1 MRRGC
6 RPETAGPPH
15 TTAGGGGRAA
25 AAGPK
30 RPRGGPGA
38 ENVSGLAC
46 PRPLSGGGAGRRL
59 GGRGARTRRDTR
71 ARPGLFIRAGA
82 RAVRTFRCAWPPAC
96 AFPVRISRFLEPR
109 PVGKSDFQRRARACP
124 RPPGSG
130 RALCCWV
137 AALPRARTE
146 HPFCAEGPRAGDWQC
161 EEGCGLGPSSSGD
174 VPGLLG
180 RNLPALR
187 FGLRPRKGGGASES
201 ARSPRRMRRPEARV
215 RVGCLGRVLSCF

>member
-82 RAVRTFRCAWPPAC
+82 RARRADLSMRVAAGVRVPGPDISVPGAAARGQERLSEAC
-96 AFPVRISRFLEPR
+96 ARLS
-109 PVGKSDFQRRARACP
+109 AT
-124 RPPGSG
+124 PGFGS
-130 RALCCWV
+130 RAL
-137 AALPRARTE
+137 
-146 HPFCAEGPRAGDWQC
+146 
-161 EEGCGLGPSSSGD
+161 
-174 VPGLLG
+174 LL
-180 RNLPALR
+180 
-187 FGLRPRKGGGASES
+187 GGGAAAS
-201 ARSPRRMRRPEARV
+201 AHRTPLLRGGAA
-215 RVGCLGRVLSCF
+215 GGRLAV

>member
-1 MRRGC
+1 MGAAHERAVTLAR
-6 RPETAGPPH
+6 
-15 TTAGGGGRAA
+15 GRACLY
-25 AAGPK
+25 
-30 RPRGGPGA
+30 
-38 ENVSGLAC
+38 E
-46 PRPLSGGGAGRRL
+46 
-59 GGRGARTRRDTR
+59 R
-71 ARPGLFIRAGA
+71 ARA

-174 VPGLLG
+174 VPGLLR